1 MAKAIVHRV
10 QSESDPH
17 KMYTVTVHESHARCT
32 CPAWE
37 GSHLP
42 PRERVCKHVEKVT
55 GTPRRGSGSL
65 RDYEE
70 VWVIREVVKRT
81 DMKLTDIAEALNE
94 ELFEN
99 AAYSEYERTLGESIA
114 STFERLWPK
123 EGWRAPGP
131 DARQTLSLIERVLGR
146 KADRG

>member
-1 MAKAIVHRV
+1 MVKAVAHKVR
-10 QSESDPH
+10 SESDPR
-17 KMYTVTVHESHARCT
+17 KFYTVTVYESHARCT

-37 GSHLP
+37 GSRLP

-55 GTPRRGSGSL
+55 GTPRRGNGSL

-70 VWVIREVVKRT
+70 IWVIREVVKRT
-81 DMKLTDIAEALNE
+81 DMKLTDIAEVLNE

-99 AAYSEYERTLGESIA
+99 ESYSEYEQILGESIA
-114 STFERLWPK
+114 ATFETLWFK

-131 DARQTLSLIERVLGR
+131 DAKQTLSLIERILEKKTR
-146 KADRG
+146 A